1 VRGAALRY
9 SRQFATN
16 CCNHSFLNTLYI
28 YVENPAIV
36 TEQTARRQLTDEEV
50 VAQILAGETEL
61 FELIMRRYNQRLYR
75 VVRAI
80 LRNED
85 ESEDVMQEAYV
96 KAYEHLRQFAGRSQF
111 STWLTRIAI
120 HEALARIK
128 RNRRTEQLDMETIET
143 GEGTPIMKAKSQ
155 NPEEQ
160 TSGAELRRALESAVL
175 AIPEQFR
182 MVLMMRDI
190 EQMSTAETAAALDLS
205 IENVKVRLHRARALV
220 RKQLYTTAGAQA
232 HAAFGFM
239 GERCDRIVNAV
250 LLRLHGMANPDFTV
264 SETLAAN

>member
-1 VRGAALRY
+1 M
-9 SRQFATN
+9 
-16 CCNHSFLNTLYI
+16 

-36 TEQTARRQLTDEEV
+36 TEQPAIRQLTDEKI
-50 VAQILAGETEL
+50 VAHILAGETEL

-80 LRNED
+80 LRNDD

-128 RNRRTEQLDMETIET
+128 RNKRTEQLDMETVET
-143 GEGTPIMKAKSQ
+143 GEGTPVIKAESQ
-155 NPEEQ
+155 NPEQQ
-160 TSGAELRRALESAVL
+160 TATAELRRALESAVL

-182 MVLMMRDI
+182 LVLMMRDI

-232 HAAFGFM
+232 HSAFGFM

-250 LLRLHGMANPDFTV
+250 LLRLHVMPSPDFTV
-264 SETLAAN
+264 SERLAAN